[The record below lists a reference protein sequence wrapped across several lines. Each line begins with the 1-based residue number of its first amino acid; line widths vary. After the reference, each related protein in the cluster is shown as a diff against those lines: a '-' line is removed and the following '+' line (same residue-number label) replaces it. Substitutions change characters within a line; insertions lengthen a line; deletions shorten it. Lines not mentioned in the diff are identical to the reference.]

1 MLFLLSNP
9 RDIPVDDLV
18 SEEDVVV
25 VTLSY
30 RVNAFGFFS
39 YEDPLMPGMHKSI
52 CYIQMSICQNKIRK
66 NESKTLRNRH
76 I

>member
-1 MLFLLSNP
+1 MLGWVYLSQIQMLQIFYIAIGMLYLLSNP

-39 YEDPLMPGMHKSI
+39 YEDPLMPGLLI
-52 CYIQMSICQNKIRK
+52 
-66 NESKTLRNRH
+66 
-76 I
+76 

>member
-39 YEDPLMPGMHKSI
+39 YEDPLMPGNLQLLYDTLLRDTK
-52 CYIQMSICQNKIRK
+52 KVK
-66 NESKTLRNRH
+66 NNFNNRTSFNE
-76 I
+76 IK

>member
-18 SEEDVVV
+18 SEEDVVI

-39 YEDPLMPGMHKSI
+39 YEDQLMPGIFQFQLTLKKSFGLMA
-52 CYIQMSICQNKIRK
+52 Y
-66 NESKTLRNRH
+66 RNMFCNRY
-76 I
+76 

>member
-9 RDIPVDDLV
+9 RDIRVDDLV

-39 YEDPLMPGMHKSI
+39 YEDQLMPGI
-52 CYIQMSICQNKIRK
+52 FI
-66 NESKTLRNRH
+66 LRVNIVNFLLLCRYTFL
-76 I
+76 